1 MGARQWFLL
10 TCWSLSLAACRG
22 ATPPTAPSPNQAPPV
37 ELPGPPGRSNPP
49 VINIPLAV
57 GDVVHMRVGLEDPIC
72 DPSGWDASAPCKR
85 FEIRAPRDGTL
96 QAILKTAVPKPVDLL
111 MVCTNGGQ
119 SYSGEGQ
126 EQRITVAVDAGRLCF
141 ITVNLYPYMPGGS
154 EGVEFEL
161 RTEL

>member
-1 MGARQWFLL
+1 MRARHWFIL
-10 TCWSLSLAACRG
+10 TCCSVSLAACRG
-22 ATPPTAPSPNQAPPV
+22 ATPPTAPSPSPAPPV
-37 ELPGPPGRSNPP
+37 VLPAPPSSSNGP

-57 GDVVHMRVGLEDPIC
+57 GEVVHMRIGLEDPIC

-85 FEIRAPRDGTL
+85 FEIRAPRDGAL
-96 QAILKTAVPKPVDLL
+96 QAILKTAVPKPIDLL
-111 MVCTNGGQ
+111 MVCTNGAQ

-141 ITVNLYPYMPGGS
+141 ITVNLYPYLPGGS

-161 RTEL
+161 TTAM

>member
-1 MGARQWFLL
+1 MGSRRLFFL
-10 TCWSLSLAACRG
+10 TCCSLLLAACRG
-22 ATPPTAPSPNQAPPV
+22 ATPPTAPSPNPVTVVLPAPPSS
-37 ELPGPPGRSNPP
+37 SNGP
-49 VINIPLAV
+49 VINIPIAV

-111 MVCTNGGQ
+111 MACTNGAQ

-126 EQRITVAVDAGRLCF
+126 EQRITVAVDAGRLCL

>member
-1 MGARQWFLL
+1 MGSRHLFFL
-10 TCWSLSLAACRG
+10 TCCSLLLAACRG
-22 ATPPTAPSPNQAPPV
+22 ATPPTAPSPNPVTVVLPAPPSS
-37 ELPGPPGRSNPP
+37 SNGP
-49 VINIPLAV
+49 VINIPIAV

-111 MVCTNGGQ
+111 MACTNGAQ

-126 EQRITVAVDAGRLCF
+126 EQRITVAVDAGRLCL
-141 ITVNLYPYMPGGS
+141 ILS
-154 EGVEFEL
+154 L
-161 RTEL
+161 IHI

>member
-1 MGARQWFLL
+1 MRAGHWFFVA
-10 TCWSLSLAACRG
+10 CCSMSLAACRG
-22 ATPPTAPSPNQAPPV
+22 AAPPTAPSPTPAPPV
-37 ELPGPPGRSNPP
+37 VLPAPPVSSNGP
-49 VINIPLAV
+49 VINIPIAV
-57 GDVVHMRVGLEDPIC
+57 GEVVHMRVGLEDPIC

-111 MVCTNGGQ
+111 MACTNGAR

-126 EQRITVAVDAGRLCF
+126 EQRTTVAVDAGRLCL